1 MRVTVLLST
10 SVGRPSAVLSR
21 DMSLVGTNRLHS
33 DSNSSTKSRQRTA
46 RSVELMPTVV
56 ATQVTPI
63 DMRSTRAVVADVEVI
78 GSSYLEPLLFCV
90 VFAGAGAAT
99 GTDGVPAF
107 AAVKPGTGT

>member
-1 MRVTVLLST
+1 ML
-10 SVGRPSAVLSR
+10 AQFCEK
-21 DMSLVGTNRLHS
+21 
-33 DSNSSTKSRQRTA
+33 SNQRTA

-99 GTDGVPAF
+99 GTDGVPVF
-107 AAVKPGTGT
+107 AAVTPGTGT